1 MKELFEKIGGFLL
14 ICAVTFA
21 GLVLSSV
28 GTVFAG
34 AFYIV
39 VIVAAVIMAVVVVVG
54 LLVAVLFSPKE
65 KEEGKDNE
73 G

>member
-1 MKELFEKIGGFLL
+1 MKELFESIGGFLL

-21 GLVLSSV
+21 GLVLSAV

-39 VIVAAVIMAVVVVVG
+39 VIVAAVIIAVCVMVA
-54 LLVAVLFSPKE
+54 LLIAVLFSPKE
-65 KEEGKDNE
+65 KEEGKDND
-73 G
+73 